1 MLHVV
6 GSGTLNIFNER
17 FNQELINRSCKI
29 QEELLKKSLKI
40 LKSGGEIVY
49 STCSILN
56 KENEEIINK
65 VINNS
70 NFKIVPIELPKQIEI
85 LPTKINGTICI
96 LPTEYFEGFF
106 IAKIKKAWK
115 IIKSMLYYFT

>member
-6 GSGTLNIFNER
+6 GSGTLNIFNEK

-106 IAKIKKAWK
+106 IAKIKKA
-115 IIKSMLYYFT
+115 

>member
-6 GSGTLNIFNER
+6 GSGTLNIFNEK

-40 LKSGGEIVY
+40 
-49 STCSILN
+49 ILN

-106 IAKIKKAWK
+106 IAKIKKA
-115 IIKSMLYYFT
+115 